1 MKRRQASQ
9 REQAEARERAR
20 AHREDLLAKLQARET
35 ARREGD
41 SPPTPAAPVPNEPS
55 SEPSSDSTSAADR
68 EDTEPLA
75 E

>member
-9 REQAEARERAR
+9 REQAEAREQAR
-20 AHREDLLAKLQARET
+20 AHRDDLLAKLQARES

-41 SPPTPAAPVPNEPS
+41 SPPTPS
-55 SEPSSDSTSAADR
+55 SPTPTEPSSDSSSAADG
-68 EDTEPLA
+68 EETEPLA